1 MQRANRRSRST
12 PRIELDQ
19 RSREAR
25 LRLKPAKAQER
36 IVAPEQ
42 EAENIG
48 SSLAGELL
56 VPHLPLILTDV
67 NPSDQRGEANQGC
80 VISQQTIRKI
90 HSRKV
95 QIALAIIDERTFTGW
110 SIATSLEK
118 LSKLLKITSFVT
130 CDECVASAKHY
141 DLILVHMLDSVANQ
155 NSNVRKILP
164 IAPVIILSD
173 DDSYHSVCAAF
184 NIGVRGYIPTISTP
198 PELAI
203 EIMYLVDSGGTFLPP
218 SGLSPRGISQRETLN
233 RVSTQQFTPRQMAV
247 LHRLKLGKANKIIAY
262 ELQISESSVKSHIR
276 NIMNKMNAKNRTEVA
291 CRAHELQC

>member
-1 MQRANRRSRST
+1 M
-12 PRIELDQ
+12 
-19 RSREAR
+19 
-25 LRLKPAKAQER
+25 
-36 IVAPEQ
+36 APEQ
-42 EAENIG
+42 PAENIRN
-48 SSLAGELL
+48 SSAGETPAPDLL
-56 VPHLPLILTDV
+56 SVWGDV
-67 NPSDQRGEANQGC
+67 NPSDLREATNEEH
-80 VISQQTIRKI
+80 STPLQTIAKI
-90 HSRKV
+90 RSRKAG
-95 QIALAIIDERTFTGW
+95 IALAIIDERAFTRG
-110 SIATSLEK
+110 SISRSLKK
-118 LSKLLKITSFVT
+118 LCNLLKVTSYATFN
-130 CDECVASAKHY
+130 ECIASKEHY
-141 DLILVHMLDSVANQ
+141 DLVLLHVRGSIASQ
-155 NSNVRKILP
+155 TSNVRKVLS